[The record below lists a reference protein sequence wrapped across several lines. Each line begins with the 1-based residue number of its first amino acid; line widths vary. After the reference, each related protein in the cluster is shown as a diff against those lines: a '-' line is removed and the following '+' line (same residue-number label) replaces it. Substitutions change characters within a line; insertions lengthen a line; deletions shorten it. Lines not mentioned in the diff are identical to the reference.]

1 MPYDKTR
8 DRYPGDQT
16 SNGFMIPEP
25 HDPARNWYTLADANI
40 GAAELPTY
48 ARSMRVRVGSTAT
61 PPLVM
66 VVVAIGEGTDATTR
80 TITVDATENLP
91 FGVRRI
97 VSLNGG
103 TTVPTGI
110 EIQMVTD

>member
-8 DRYPGDQT
+8 DPYPGDQIKG
-16 SNGFMIPEP
+16 GFEIPEP

-66 VVVAIGEGTDATTR
+66 VVVPIRATDAETR
-80 TITVDATENLP
+80 TITVDSSEYLP
-91 FGVRRI
+91 FGVRRV

-103 TTVPTGI
+103 ATVPTGI
-110 EIQMVTD
+110 EIQMVTE